1 MDLVNGSGESPIN
14 NHSDNMTNNINN
26 GITTFNSHTNSHND
40 ESRVHQYLMN
50 LTGNDGSQNFLPT
63 FTNYGTLEPFQS
75 IDTLSTIT
83 HLDNEEKKHENNKK
97 ELVEITNDKNQKMI
111 KIKDDDENHS
121 LPNDGSL
128 SPSDHSLTLPQ
139 KPRRQRTHF
148 TSHQLTELEN
158 WFSRNR
164 YPDMATREEIAS
176 WINLTEPRVRVWF
189 KNRRAKWRKRERH
202 HLPPDFKTFH
212 TTTTNGNYLNQP
224 LLRGTETFED
234 NSSFYG
240 VNSWQ
245 HNYNTIR
252 NPSSTSSALGW
263 SLKTPNVNIPSNNTS
278 INNSNVSN
286 TMVSFSTLLPSSTLN
301 HAINSSRIPNIPIDS
316 SFSSTAAATNLL
328 YGQNQNIRNTQNTS
342 LCNSSNNN
350 DGKIKNAFISPLTN
364 SVTSDYVTNPCSTS
378 GYSAFHLNPYSNYN
392 TNL

>member
-1 MDLVNGSGESPIN
+1 MDLVNASGGSPIN
-14 NHSDNMTNNINN
+14 NQPDNINNINN
-26 GITTFNSHTNSHND
+26 GIQTFNSHPNSNGG
-40 ESRVHQYLMN
+40 ENRVHQYLMN
-50 LTGNDGSQNFLPT
+50 LTGNEATHNFLPSFAT
-63 FTNYGTLEPFQS
+63 YSTLEPFQS
-75 IDTLSTIT
+75 IDSLTSIA
-83 HLDNEEKKHENNKK
+83 HLEAEEKKLENMKK
-97 ELVEITNDKNQKMI
+97 ELVEISNEKNQKMI
-111 KIKDDDENHS
+111 KIKDEEENNS

-128 SPSDHSLTLPQ
+128 SPSDHSLSLPQ

-158 WFSRNR
+158 WFTRNR

-202 HLPPDFKTFH
+202 HLAPDFKTFH

-224 LLRGTETFED
+224 LLRGTESFED
-234 NSSFYG
+234 NSGFYSA
-240 VNSWQ
+240 NTWQ

-263 SLKTPNVNIPSNNTS
+263 SLKTPNVSIQSNNSTL
-278 INNSNVSN
+278 NNTNVPN
-286 TMVSFSTLLPSSTLN
+286 TMVSFSSLLPSSTLN
-301 HAINSSRIPNIPIDS
+301 HAINSSRLSNLPIDS
-316 SFSSTAAATNLL
+316 SLSSTAATNLL
-328 YGQNQNIRNTQNTS
+328 YGQNQVVRNTQTSS
-342 LCNSSNNN
+342 LCGSSIGN
-350 DGKIKNAFISPLTN
+350 DGKLKNAFISPLANT
-364 SVTSDYVTNPCSTS
+364 VTGDYVTNPSSTS